1 YKSELHSYKELPL
14 KYAELRQVHKHEL
27 SGILNSLFRIRTFTQ
42 DDAHIFCMPEQ
53 IEDEIIK
60 IIELIKKVY
69 TDFGF
74 TDYKIGLN
82 TKPAKAI
89 GSDEIWNISETALK
103 NALDKLNIKYELNIG
118 DGAFYGPKIDF
129 KVKDSLKREWQCGT
143 IQLDFS
149 MPERFELEY
158 IGRDNAKHRP
168 VMIHRAILGSLE
180 RFIGMLIEH
189 YAGALPFWLAP
200 EQIRILPVSDNYN
213 DYAYKVLN
221 ILKNN
226 GYRANIDERNESLGK
241 KIRDAQLE
249 KIPYSLIL
257 GQKELDSETINY
269 REYGKQE
276 QISIALD
283 KFIEKLK
290 I

>member
-1 YKSELHSYKELPL
+1 
-14 KYAELRQVHKHEL
+14 AELGQVHRHEL
-27 SGILNSLFRIRTFTQ
+27 SGVLNGLFRVRTFTQ

-74 TDYKIGLN
+74 TDYKIGLS

>member
-1 YKSELHSYKELPL
+1 
-14 KYAELRQVHKHEL
+14 V
-27 SGILNSLFRIRTFTQ
+27 RTFTQ